1 MSVSINDLLNKSV
14 QIQESV
20 EEQDDQSSAPDLSA
34 FALNLEGVAMEQEVD
49 MGSIRAALGAGMAIN
64 TVLEARNA
72 EREEA

>member
-20 EEQDDQSSAPDLSA
+20 EDQDQSSTPDLSA